1 MTTSWSYTGIFFLMC
16 IFPPWQKLF
25 SLEMFQQYTA
35 NILPLWNSA
44 GKFCNLKKH
53 LGHLTGVSMDLQT
66 RDQKKKKKK
75 THKVNCFDLAPKELG
90 DVYDWAYCY
99 SVARACPTLCNPMGC
114 STPDFPVLHSLPE
127 FAQTHVHCDWPCLQL
142 FTGEVRTLHSH
153 PSGLGVKDMRVKCT
167 QSLTQE

>member
-75 THKVNCFDLAPKELG
+75 KPQSKYFWSSSKGVGWCVWLSLLLFSRSGMSDSLQPHGLQHTRLPCPSLSLG
-90 DVYDWAYCY
+90 VC
-99 SVARACPTLCNPMGC
+99 SNSCPLWLT
-114 STPDFPVLHSLPE
+114 
-127 FAQTHVHCDWPCLQL
+127 L
-142 FTGEVRTLHSH
+142 FTIIYWRS
-153 PSGLGVKDMRVKCT
+153 
-167 QSLTQE
+167 